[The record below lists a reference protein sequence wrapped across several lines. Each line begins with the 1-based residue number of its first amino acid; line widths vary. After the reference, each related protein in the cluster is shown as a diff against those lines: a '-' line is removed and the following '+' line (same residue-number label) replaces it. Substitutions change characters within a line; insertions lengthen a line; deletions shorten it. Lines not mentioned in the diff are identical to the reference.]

1 MVGVMGFY
9 ESRTAY
15 KKAMLIT
22 IALFVAAVAILA
34 NNYIQKGEWFSRS
47 IELKG
52 GTIITVKTDTGV
64 DVNKISSALLNDFEE
79 ISVSA
84 FSGFGGSGFQVTAG
98 SGVNSTLML
107 ERLKSIGID
116 IKDYS
121 TATMGPALSESFWL
135 QAQIAIIFAFVM
147 MGIVVFAV
155 FRIPVPSGMVILCAV
170 FDIVETIAFM
180 QVFGIQLSL
189 AGLAAILMLIG
200 YSVDTDVL
208 LNSRMLRNPGE
219 NTEKAK
225 GAIKTGLTMTA
236 TTIGALAALL
246 LSGLS
251 PVLSQIAA
259 ILLIGMLLD
268 IPNTWIQNYGLL
280 RWYMERKGLA

>member
-1 MVGVMGFY
+1 MGFF
-9 ESRTAY
+9 ESKTAY
-15 KKAMLIT
+15 KKAMVAT
-22 IALFVAAVAILA
+22 IVLFIVAMAILA
-34 NNYIQKGEWFSRS
+34 NNYMQTGEWFSRS

-52 GTIITVKTDTGV
+52 GTIITVKTDTPVSAGEV
-64 DVNKISSALLNDFEE
+64 SSLLSKDFGDV
-79 ISVSA
+79 SVSS

-98 SGVNSTLML
+98 SDVNSTLIL
-107 ERLKSIGID
+107 ETLKSEGID
-116 IKDYS
+116 VKDYS
-121 TATMGPALSESFWL
+121 TANMGPALSESFWF

-147 MGIVVFAV
+147 MGIVVFVV
-155 FRIPVPSGMVILCAV
+155 FRVPVPSAMVILCAV

-219 NTEKAK
+219 TAEKGR
-225 GAIKTGLTMTA
+225 GAVKTGLTMTA

-259 ILLIGMLLD
+259 ILLIGMFLD
-268 IPNTWIQNYGLL
+268 MPNTWIQNYGLL
-280 RWYMERKGLA
+280 RWYMERKGMN

>member
-1 MVGVMGFY
+1 MGFY
-9 ESRTAY
+9 ESKTAY
-15 KKAMLIT
+15 KKAMLLT
-22 IALFVAAVAILA
+22 VALFIVAIVILA
-34 NNYIQKGEWFSRS
+34 NNYMQTGEWFARS

-52 GTIITVKTDTGV
+52 GTIVTVKTDARVDTGSV
-64 DVNKISSALLNDFEE
+64 AEALSRDFGDV
-79 ISVSA
+79 SVSA

-98 SGVNSTLML
+98 TDANTTLML
-107 ERLKSIGID
+107 ERLASAGISVA
-116 IKDYS
+116 DYS
-121 TATMGPALSESFWL
+121 TATMGPALSESFWF
-135 QAQIAIIFAFVM
+135 QAQIAVIFAFIM

-155 FRIPVPSGMVILCAV
+155 FRVPVPSAMVIICAV

-219 NTEKAK
+219 HAEKAR
-225 GAIKTGLTMTA
+225 GAVKTGLTMTA

-251 PVLSQIAA
+251 PVLSHIAA

-268 IPNTWIQNYGLL
+268 VPNTWIQNYGLL
-280 RWYMERKGLA
+280 RWYMERKGMIQG